1 MKTLLLVLSLAAA
14 STAAVTLVSRSAGLA
29 VPNKEAG
36 NTELEFGDVNGDG
49 FLDLVSVGDHGSPYV
64 GTDQHGIM
72 VWFGDGAGNWS
83 VVQTGEFGYGGCAI
97 GDINGDGFTDVAWGV
112 HHNYAAPPFGDRLMG
127 AALGDGTGA
136 AWTPWDTGL
145 ATNGEDWGMFAT
157 DLADFDLD
165 GDLDII
171 CESFGAGN
179 GVRVYENL
187 GDGTWTQAWLIDG
200 GNASAMLETGDF
212 NADGCMDFLCTRWG
226 TQVYFGDG
234 AFGFTLNQAGIPEN
248 DMVGVDIGDF
258 DADGRD
264 DVLCSFV
271 SDSGVRCYSYDS
283 GSSEWVDHSV
293 GLPTGSIYVDLV
305 QFGHFDGDAHMDLVI
320 YDDPAGTVYLGNG
333 AGTWTADA
341 SWTMPS
347 PGDATAL
354 RVDGD
359 VDHDGREDIA
369 VEAVMQSGWYE
380 INQLRVYS
388 PWSVPS
394 ALAARLLSPDGGE
407 TMYAGSVREIRW
419 LTAVPVSQGQAA
431 VDISL
436 STSGASGPWSPIASG
451 IPDNGSFQWPV
462 PPVNSTT
469 CRLKLVARTASD
481 TVEVISSGDFS
492 ILYQTGIEE
501 EASAPAGIPCLL
513 LAPNPAYAS
522 PALRLSGVDGAAFE
536 ISVYDVAGRRVLSRG
551 IAAESPRELVLGSED
566 GGVLPPGLYVV
577 TVSSGDVR
585 VSARWVQ
592 L

>member
-1 MKTLLLVLSLAAA
+1 
-14 STAAVTLVSRSAGLA
+14 
-29 VPNKEAG
+29 
-36 NTELEFGDVNGDG
+36 
-49 FLDLVSVGDHGSPYV
+49 
-64 GTDQHGIM
+64 
-72 VWFGDGAGNWS
+72 
-83 VVQTGEFGYGGCAI
+83 
-97 GDINGDGFTDVAWGV
+97 
-112 HHNYAAPPFGDRLMG
+112 
-127 AALGDGTGA
+127 
-136 AWTPWDTGL
+136 
-145 ATNGEDWGMFAT
+145 MFAT

-179 GVRVYENL
+179 GVRIYENL
-187 GDGTWTQAWLIDG
+187 GDGTWTQVWLIDG

-234 AFGFTLNQAGIPEN
+234 AFGFTLNQAGIPDN
-248 DMVGVDIGDF
+248 DMVGVDIGDYNS
-258 DADGRD
+258 DGRD
-264 DVLCSFV
+264 DVLCSFG
-271 SDSGVRCYSYDS
+271 SDSGVRCYSYDD
-283 GSSEWVDHSV
+283 SSAGWVDCSV

-320 YDDPAGTVYLGNG
+320 YDDPVGTVYLGDG
-333 AGTWTADA
+333 AGSWTADA

-359 VDHDGREDIA
+359 IDHDGREDIA

-388 PWSVPS
+388 PWSAPS
-394 ALAARLLSPDGGE
+394 SLAARLLSPDGGE
-407 TMYAGSVREIRW
+407 TIYAGSVGEIRW
-419 LTAVPVSQGQAA
+419 LTAVPVSQGQAV

-462 PPVNSTT
+462 SPVNSTT

-481 TVEVISSGDFS
+481 TVEVVSSGDFS
-492 ILYQTGIEE
+492 ILYQTGIGEG
-501 EASAPAGIPCLL
+501 ATQ
-513 LAPNPAYAS
+513 
-522 PALRLSGVDGAAFE
+522 PALRLRVSVAPNPSCGAPVLSVSGAAGE
-536 ISVYDVAGRRVLSRG
+536 EVRITVCDISGRMVYS
-551 IAAESPRELVLGSED
+551 AAVSGDAAAHSLGSE
-566 GGVLPPGLYVV
+566 GGASLPAGIYFV
-577 TVSSGDVR
+577 TVTAGDSSGL
-585 VSARWVQ
+585 ARFVQ